1 MLSYTINNTIIPP
14 SIFEPKITLHSNSQ
28 TIIYNDL
35 IEMKKSIKNLEKHKI
50 YENKYGK
57 NAKYWGL
64 GIENEVYLEMVDNP
78 TKFTKADFLIKHKYE
93 RYSVD
98 YFANYNPVDL
108 RMAMVQT
115 AEILDNSGQGIEMP
129 VLLKSHSFSKTD
141 SENQPKTQYTKLC
154 EPNPLFSGKTLLD
167 TLAEI
172 DPEYFGDDMNGQ
184 WIFDGDTV
192 EFPTRNFYNATLG
205 QVLTELA
212 DAKRNFEERLNNA
225 LDKIPNSLISKMRG
239 ENGRIQIMTKNHPF
253 ATYATNLKNVAM
265 FNNGTLHYNITLPTD
280 LDENS
285 QILDRPRFIQ
295 QHKEAIKVIQ
305 WIEPFMLAAY
315 GSPDPF
321 SQYCGDNPMGQRFGA
336 ASQRCAISRYIGVG
350 TYDTDTMETGKI
362 LTKPLA
368 NLPFVQDGWF
378 GKYYQNNA
386 YNLLSEL
393 GLDINFNK
401 HYNHGI
407 EIRFLDHLTNEEDI
421 AHSFEFLVYLMDYVL
436 DRPDIIVGN
445 PNKSAIWNGLM
456 LRVMKEGTKCE
467 LSSDELIFFQGFF
480 GFSTPFSKT
489 NILDVYNLI
498 FVRLI
503 ARYTEIG
510 DLDAKTYNSI
520 GPFSSLVL
528 PNNISSGNQCLYSRF
543 RTIRGLNC
551 KTYQPCNIL

>member
-1 MLSYTINNTIIPP
+1 MSKLDDIEIKFIDKKMTDK
-14 SIFEPKITLHSNSQ
+14 KITDKKITQ
-28 TIIYNDL
+28 TLNPTEI
-35 IEMKKSIKNLEKHKI
+35 LEKHKI

-57 NAKYWGL
+57 NTTYWGL

-78 TKFTKADFLIKHKYE
+78 TTFTKADFLIKHKYE

-167 TLAEI
+167 TLAEL

-212 DAKRNFEERLNNA
+212 DAKREFEERLNNA
-225 LDKIPNSLISKMRG
+225 LDKIPNSAISKMRG

-253 ATYATNLKNVAM
+253 ATYVTNLKNVAM

-285 QILDRPRFIQ
+285 QILDRPRFIH

-321 SQYCGDNPMGQRFGA
+321 SQYCCDNPMGQRFGA
-336 ASQRCAISRYIGVG
+336 ASQRCAISRYIGIG
-350 TYDTDTMETGKI
+350 TYDTDLMETGKI

-368 NLPFVQDGWF
+368 NLQFVQEGWF

-467 LSSDELIFFQGFF
+467 LSLDELIFFQGFF

-528 PNNISSGNQCLYSRF
+528 PNNISSNNQCLYSRF